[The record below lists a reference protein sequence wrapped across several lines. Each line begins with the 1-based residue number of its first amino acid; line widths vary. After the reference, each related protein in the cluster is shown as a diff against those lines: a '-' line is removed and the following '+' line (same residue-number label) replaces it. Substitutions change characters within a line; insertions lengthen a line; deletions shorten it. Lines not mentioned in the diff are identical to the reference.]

1 LQRRAFAPII
11 PAKGET
17 EEGQMAKAR
26 PHPWTVDDFLAFE
39 AEEPDRYEFVDGI
52 VRMMTGASAAH
63 SAIKGNAFS
72 DLRDALRDGPCR
84 AYIDDL
90 KVVTESS
97 VMYPDVLVIC
107 RPIAPDD
114 DRVADPSVVIEVL
127 SPTTETHDRI
137 RKWRQYQTIGSLRHF
152 VLIAQ
157 SERRVEVYTRAGAGW
172 ELLTVEPPEDAIP
185 LAALGATLSLEAI
198 YQDSGR

>member
-1 LQRRAFAPII
+1 MS
-11 PAKGET
+11 KV
-17 EEGQMAKAR
+17 R

-52 VRMMTGASAAH
+52 VRMMTGDFAAH
-63 SAIKGNAFS
+63 SAIKLNVA
-72 DLRDALRDGPCR
+72 LALRAALCEGPCR
-84 AYIDDL
+84 IDVDDL
-90 KVVTESS
+90 KVVTESA
-97 VMYPDVLVIC
+97 VMYPDVLVT
-107 RPIAPDD
+107 RRSLAPDD
-114 DRVADPSVVIEVL
+114 DRVSDPSMVIEVL

-137 RKWRQYQTIGSLRHF
+137 RKWRQYQTIGSLRQF

-172 ELLTVEPPEDAIP
+172 ELLTIEPPADAIP
-185 LAALGATLSLEAI
+185 FTAVGATLSLEAV